1 MMTDQEIRETLREM
15 LANWEIC
22 MQLAMDA
29 GASKEGATK
38 IVRQYFSTICG
49 ALKQY
54 NQYHWLWV
62 CGVHHRPRPNGLV
75 NHWQNKKTSGE

>member
-1 MMTDQEIRETLREM
+1 MMTDQEILETLREM

-54 NQYHWLWV
+54 N
-62 CGVHHRPRPNGLV
+62 
-75 NHWQNKKTSGE
+75 

>member
-29 GASKEGATK
+29 GAS
-38 IVRQYFSTICG
+38 
-49 ALKQY
+49 
-54 NQYHWLWV
+54 
-62 CGVHHRPRPNGLV
+62 
-75 NHWQNKKTSGE
+75 